1 MNALFIGILA
11 ALPNIL
17 VAVFSKILT
26 SALMQEV
33 IERVIIFALKKAAP
47 LTTNTLDDELVALIT
62 ERLQEVPKQ

>member
-1 MNALFIGILA
+1 MHNLLIGVLA

-26 SALMQEV
+26 SAIMQDV
-33 IERVIIFALKKAAP
+33 IERVIIYSLKKAAP

-62 ERLQEVPKQ
+62 ERLQELPPK